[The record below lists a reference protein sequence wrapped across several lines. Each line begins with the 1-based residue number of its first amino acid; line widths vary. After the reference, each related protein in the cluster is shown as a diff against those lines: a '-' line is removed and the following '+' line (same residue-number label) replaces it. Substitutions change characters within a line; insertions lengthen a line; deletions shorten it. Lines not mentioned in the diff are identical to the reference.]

1 MHLQRS
7 AAEGVVNERPR
18 LLIVDD
24 DVELAESLADAL
36 TDAGYDA
43 VTACDAERA
52 LRLSQ
57 HGPPPSLILLD
68 LLMARMNG
76 WQFRERQLG
85 DRRTR
90 DIPVVIMTASRD
102 LRREPPR
109 SDTFLLK
116 PFSLD
121 ELLAQVQSIVA
132 SA

>member
-1 MHLQRS
+1 M
-7 AAEGVVNERPR
+7 NDRPL

-24 DVELAESLADAL
+24 DAELAESLADAL

-43 VTACDAERA
+43 ITACDAERA

-57 HGPPPSLILLD
+57 FGPPPSLILLD
-68 LLMARMNG
+68 LMMPRMNG
-76 WQFRERQLG
+76 WQFRERQLR

-102 LRREPPR
+102 LRRKPLQ
-109 SDTFLLK
+109 SNTFLLK

-121 ELLAQVQSIVA
+121 ELLEQVQSIVA